1 MNMMR
6 REGTPIGQIETIT
19 NLDEILAEAGDSVVM
34 VEFVADWCG
43 PCKMFRPILER
54 AVNANAGVVKL
65 YTVDS
70 GLHSDI
76 ATKFGVSSI
85 PHVLFFY
92 QGEIIR
98 RQVGFLPEKKFSKLL
113 EGLLVAIKPKE
124 EAL

>member
-6 REGTPIGQIETIT
+6 SEGTPIGQIETIA

-43 PCKMFRPILER
+43 PCKMFKPILER
-54 AVNANAGVVKL
+54 AVVANSGAVKL
-65 YTVDS
+65 YTVDI
-70 GLHSDI
+70 GLLPDI
-76 ATKFGVSSI
+76 AAKYGVNSI
-85 PHVLFFY
+85 PHVLFFH
-92 QGEIIR
+92 QGEIIK
-98 RQVGFLPEKKFSKLL
+98 RQPAFLPEKQFSKLL